1 LADIA
6 LIGVYDQ
13 FLRPTFEAMFHML
26 HRSAG
31 DEKLQFLVYDA
42 LIFVLGMFA
51 EDRMLLFVNFR
62 PTINSMIQ
70 AYEQYVPYP
79 PDAFHSIE
87 PHLPT
92 TLSSPLLLR
101 RIPLWLRPK
110 KRSDWRC
117 SRMFTSTSFPA

>member
-1 LADIA
+1 M
-6 LIGVYDQ
+6 YDQ

-70 AYEQYVPYP
+70 AYEQYVPNP
-79 PDAFHSIE
+79 PDACHSIE
-87 PHLPT
+87 PHLPV
-92 TLSSPLLLR
+92 TLSSPLLREGSRFGYARRKGAIGGVRACSPLPRSLR
-101 RIPLWLRPK
+101 EAVL
-110 KRSDWRC
+110 
-117 SRMFTSTSFPA
+117 

>member
-1 LADIA
+1 M
-6 LIGVYDQ
+6 YDQ

-70 AYEQYVPYP
+70 AYEQYVPNP
-79 PDAFHSIE
+79 P
-87 PHLPT
+87 
-92 TLSSPLLLR
+92 
-101 RIPLWLRPK
+101 
-110 KRSDWRC
+110 
-117 SRMFTSTSFPA
+117 

>member
-1 LADIA
+1 
-6 LIGVYDQ
+6 VYDQ
-13 FLRPTFEAMFHML
+13 FLRPTFEAMFNML

-70 AYEQYVPYP
+70 AYEQYVPNAPYTC
-79 PDAFHSIE
+79 HSIG
-87 PHLPT
+87 PHLP
-92 TLSSPLLLR
+92 
-101 RIPLWLRPK
+101 
-110 KRSDWRC
+110 
-117 SRMFTSTSFPA
+117 